1 MEDIV
6 QLKFQDLYS
15 IMYGMYGKF
24 KDKGMEKSITV
35 KEAVKNAFKSGIA
48 IPAFNIFYLP
58 AIEPLVRAIKDT
70 KIFGLIEVSRLE
82 WTKFYVNGIIDV
94 YKEFQNVAGKE
105 PCVGLHLDHI
115 PVIDEDGYS
124 VNYMDIIK
132 EAIET
137 GYHSVMVD
145 GSRLPLEENIDAVI
159 KVTELAHRYNIPVEA
174 ELGAVL
180 GHEAGPL
187 PPYEEL
193 FSSAKGFT
201 DPYEAEIFVKKTGV
215 DWLSIAAGN
224 IHGAISGVLK
234 DKKKVEARLN
244 IEHIKKIERIVGI
257 PLVLH
262 GGTGIK
268 KEFIREGIKAGIAKI
283 NIGTAVRKAYEDGIK
298 RSLEQAQEDVYKTA
312 VYIIREELGIQNSI
326 NMLIKEVYGK

>member
-1 MEDIV
+1 M
-6 QLKFQDLYS
+6 
-15 IMYGMYGKF
+15 
-24 KDKGMEKSITV
+24 DKRITV
-35 KEAVKNAFKSGIA
+35 AEAVENALKKGAI

-70 KIFGLIEVSRLE
+70 KIFGIIEVSRIE
-82 WTKFYVNGIIDV
+82 WTKFYVKGLSEV
-94 YKEFQNVAGKE
+94 YREFQRVAGKE
-105 PCVGLHLDHI
+105 PYISLHLDHI
-115 PVIDEDGYS
+115 PVIDEDGYT

-132 EAIET
+132 EALDT

-145 GSRLPLEENIDAVI
+145 GSRLPFEENISAVK
-159 KVTELAHRYNIPVEA
+159 KVTELTHRYNVPVEA

-193 FSSAKGFT
+193 FSSGKGFT
-201 DPYEAEIFVKKTGV
+201 DPYEAEVFVKETGI

-224 IHGAISGVLK
+224 IHGAISGALK
-234 DKKKVEARLN
+234 DMDKVETRLN
-244 IEHIKKIERIVGI
+244 IEHIKKIESMVKK

-268 KEFIREGIKAGIAKI
+268 KEFIREGVKAGITKI
-283 NIGTAVRKAYEDGIK
+283 NIATAIRKAYEKGIQK
-298 RSLEQAQEDVYKTA
+298 SLKKAQTDVYKTA
-312 VYIIREELGIQNSI
+312 VYIIREELEIENSI
-326 NMLIKEVYGK
+326 SKIV